1 MSLYDRLTQ
10 STPDST
16 VEDRIRMNNLAAAI
30 CMTSQGVPFLQAGEE
45 MLRSKPLPDG
55 SFDHNSYSSPDS
67 VNSLKWN
74 DLNEEAYLNVYR
86 YYQGLIAFRK
96 AHPALR
102 MTSAEDVTSHIE
114 NLTGLDFN
122 VTGFRILPGAN
133 GEDEEF
139 VVVFNP
145 RSETT
150 KVTLPEGKWNIF
162 VDGEH
167 AGLEVLD
174 STESE
179 VSVAPISAMVLVK
192 QTQQS
197 SMAKLLIPGALV
209 LAAAALFLLKKFR
222 KK

>member
-1 MSLYDRLTQ
+1 
-10 STPDST
+10 
-16 VEDRIRMNNLAAAI
+16 
-30 CMTSQGVPFLQAGEE
+30 

-55 SFDHNSYSSPDS
+55 SFDHNSYCSPDS

-74 DLNEEAYLNVYR
+74 DLNTEAYQNVCR

-102 MTSAEDVTSHIE
+102 MTSAEDVTGHIE

-133 GEDEEF
+133 GEETEF

-145 RSETT
+145 RSEATT
-150 KVTLPEGKWNIF
+150 VSLPEGKWDIF
-162 VDGEH
+162 VDGEQ
-167 AGLEVLD
+167 AGLEALASVE
-174 STESE
+174 TE

-192 QTQQS
+192 RNQQN
-197 SMAKLLIPGALV
+197 SMAKLLIPGAV
-209 LAAAALFLLKKFR
+209 ALAAAALLLLKKFR